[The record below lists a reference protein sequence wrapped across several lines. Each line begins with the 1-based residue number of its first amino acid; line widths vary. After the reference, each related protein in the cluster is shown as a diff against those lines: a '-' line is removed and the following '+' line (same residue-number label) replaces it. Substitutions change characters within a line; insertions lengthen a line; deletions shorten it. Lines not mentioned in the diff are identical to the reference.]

1 MCLTKGET
9 VFLDFCREQE
19 ITGFASVDRE
29 AVSYWEGEDT
39 SVPPMSVY
47 GFDTPAEMQECLLPY
62 IKNEKLRR
70 ILAAEAF
77 QSIEEQQE
85 EGGNVERMPCEDLLP
100 AYVYNF

>member
-29 AVSYWEGEDT
+29 AE
-39 SVPPMSVY
+39 
-47 GFDTPAEMQECLLPY
+47 
-62 IKNEKLRR
+62 
-70 ILAAEAF
+70 F
-77 QSIEEQQE
+77 QSMEEQQE